1 MRSFLKMS
9 PKGKAKK
16 IKRASRDEL
25 PTMKPTKVKQSKK
38 KINLGNELIKELRF
52 HLELLR
58 EDEGLC

>member
-1 MRSFLKMS
+1 MS
-9 PKGKAKK
+9 AKEKVKK

-38 KINLGNELIKELRF
+38 KLNLGNELIKELKF

>member
-1 MRSFLKMS
+1 MS
-9 PKGKAKK
+9 AKEKAKK

-38 KINLGNELIKELRF
+38 KHNLARELTKELR
-52 HLELLR
+52 LQIELMR